1 MAKKNS
7 EKYKDPRK
15 CPDLELWGQKVAFVS
30 PLCPIADPGYTV
42 PKACCAAC
50 WETDRRSNGQPE
62 GGNHEEKK
70 DRRAGDNDS
79 EGRGG
84 PENDGEGIHMHPGR
98 RSAPVLE
105 ETGRAKG
112 A

>member
-50 WETDRRSNGQPE
+50 WETDRRSNGLRGRLKESAGKTRDGKGVKTNGEQGS
-62 GGNHEEKK
+62 GGHE
-70 DRRAGDNDS
+70 
-79 EGRGG
+79 RG
-84 PENDGEGIHMHPGR
+84 
-98 RSAPVLE
+98 
-105 ETGRAKG
+105 
-112 A
+112 

>member
-30 PLCPIADPGYTV
+30 PLCPIADPGYAV

-50 WETDRRSNGQPE
+50 WAD
-62 GGNHEEKK
+62 
-70 DRRAGDNDS
+70 
-79 EGRGG
+79 
-84 PENDGEGIHMHPGR
+84 
-98 RSAPVLE
+98 RSALE
-105 ETGRAKG
+105 WAARAAEGKRR
-112 A
+112 